1 MGIQKS
7 NSSINIDINNMKS
20 FIAQSALLAAAFA
33 AGSPAPYR
41 APAPAY
47 GKGPVYS
54 PAPANGK
61 GPVYEDGPAV
71 YQYEYAVQDDY
82 SGVNF
87 GQNEHR
93 DGYSTSGQYRVLLP
107 DGRTQIVTYNTADAY
122 SGNVAE
128 VVYEGTASYAPAP
141 VHKPV
146 HPVHT
151 VHPAPVHAPVF
162 KPAP

>member
-1 MGIQKS
+1 M
-7 NSSINIDINNMKS
+7 
-20 FIAQSALLAAAFA
+20 AVAFA
-33 AGSPAPYR
+33 AGPPAPYH
-41 APAPAY
+41 APAPVYGHPAPAY
-47 GKGPVYS
+47 
-54 PAPANGK
+54 GK

-141 VHKPV
+141 VHKAAPAYAPKPV
-146 HPVHT
+146 YHK
-151 VHPAPVHAPVF
+151 PAPVYKPAPVF
-162 KPAP
+162 KPAPVYKPAPYHG